1 MSFNHISVVILNW
14 NGRAFLEQFLP
25 SVVANSGDAKIVVAD
40 NGSTDSSIEFV
51 RKNYPNIE
59 LVLNEENGGFAKGYN
74 DALKQ
79 VDNEIYVLLNSD
91 IEVTPNWLEP
101 LSKTMKDRTI
111 AGCQPKVLSFHNKH
125 LFEHAG
131 ASGGFLDHNYFPFCR
146 GRIFDHVEEDKG
158 QYNEELEIF
167 WATGACLMIR
177 SDIFHEAGGFD
188 EDFFAHME
196 EIDLCWRVKKM
207 NYKFMVC
214 PASTVYHVGGG
225 TLPYSS
231 PRKVYLNFR
240 NSLIMITKNHDGYV
254 FPKIFHRLVLDGVA
268 AVKFMF
274 NGEFKNVLA
283 VFNAHMYHHGHIR
296 TMLKKRKAVKTQTT
310 TFNSRGLYSGSIL
323 IAYFYRK
330 IQEYSNLD
338 MRYFK

>member
-25 SVVANSGDAKIVVAD
+25 SVVANSRDAKIVVAD

-101 LSKTMKDRTI
+101 LSKTMKDTTI

>member
-91 IEVTPNWLEP
+91 IEVTPNWLKP